1 VAARSVVIAVASLV
15 VAVAVVMAVAVG
27 ILSGER
33 SKV

>member
-1 VAARSVVIAVASLV
+1 MAARSVVIAVASLV